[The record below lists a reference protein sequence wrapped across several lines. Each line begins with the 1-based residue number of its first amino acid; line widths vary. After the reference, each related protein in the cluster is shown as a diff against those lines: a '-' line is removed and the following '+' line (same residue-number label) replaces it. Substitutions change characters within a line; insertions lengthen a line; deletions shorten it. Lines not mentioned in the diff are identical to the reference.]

1 MDMQQHPI
9 QIYNTRR
16 LKMTKITF
24 IGAGSTMFA
33 RNLLCDI
40 FSFSELRDI
49 TVMLEDL
56 DEQRLEMTYKLAS
69 RLVEQEGYPAKIERT
84 TNQKEALKNSDFVIV
99 MFQIGG
105 LEAYDIDK
113 KIPLKYGID
122 QTVGDT
128 LGPGGTFRGIRS
140 IPVLIDICRD
150 MEEVC
155 PNAILLNYANP
166 MAALM
171 WAVNRATT
179 IQSVGLCHS
188 VQATTRQ
195 LAGYIGAGP
204 WENYPFTEEEWEI
217 FFYAPIPE
225 KINFFVAGINHQ
237 AWYLKYEVDGEDA
250 YPKIRKAYNDP
261 KAYEADAVRFEIL
274 KHFGYFVTE
283 SPNHMSEYV
292 PYFRKNPDMVK
303 RFVKRRWDYYDICV
317 QKKDALDAEIRRQID
332 GKEKIKVRASVE
344 YGSQIVHAVLTGKQI
359 RINGNVNNSGLISNL
374 PSDCCV
380 EVPCLV
386 DKNGINPCY
395 VGELPPQL
403 AAINRTNINVQSL
416 IVEAALNRE
425 REAAYHAVMVDPL
438 TSALLTLDDIRKM
451 VDEMFEAE
459 KQWLRD
465 Y

>member
-1 MDMQQHPI
+1 MKDNKI
-9 QIYNTRR
+9 
-16 LKMTKITF
+16 KITF

-40 FSFSELRDI
+40 FSFPELQNVNI
-49 TVMLEDL
+49 TLEDI
-56 DEQRLEMTYKLAS
+56 DEERLNDTFKLAK
-69 RLVEQEGYPAKIERT
+69 RIVLQEGYTAEINKT
-84 TNQKEALKNSDFVIV
+84 TNQREALKDSDFVIV

-105 LEAYDIDK
+105 LEAYEIDK
-113 KIPLKYGID
+113 AIPKKYGID

-128 LGPGGTFRGIRS
+128 IGPGGVFRGLRS
-140 IPVLIDICRD
+140 IPHLINICRD

-155 PNAILLNYANP
+155 PEAMLINYANP
-166 MAALM
+166 MAMLI
-171 WAVNRATT
+171 WAVNKATK
-179 IQSVGLCHS
+179 IKSIGLCHS

-195 LAGYIGAGP
+195 IAGYIGVAP

-225 KINFFVAGINHQ
+225 GIDFFVAGINHM
-237 AWYLKYEVDGEDA
+237 AWYLNYNVNGEDA
-250 YPKIRKAYNDP
+250 YPKIFEAYNNN

-292 PYFRKNPDMVK
+292 PYFRKNPEMVK
-303 RFVKRRWDYYDICV
+303 KFIKRRWDYLEICN
-317 QKKDALDAEIRRQID
+317 QKKVDLEPVLKRQIE
-332 GKEKIKVRASVE
+332 GKDKIKIRTSVE
-344 YGSQIVHAVLTGKQI
+344 YGSHIINSVVTGKPI
-359 RINGNVNNSGLISNL
+359 RINGNVNNSGLITNL
-374 PSDCCV
+374 PQNCCV

-403 AAINRTNINVQSL
+403 AALNMTNINVQSL
-416 IVEAALNRE
+416 AVEATLNSDKE
-425 REAAYHAVMVDPL
+425 TAAQAIKVDPL
-438 TSALLTLDDIRKM
+438 TSALLTLDEIQNM

-459 KQWLRD
+459 KKWLPD
-465 Y
+465 FK